1 MFCTNCGAH
10 MPDGMKF
17 CTNCGQP
24 LRAADSE
31 ATAVPTPDATRVMPS
46 AEPASAAPASAAPA
60 SAESA
65 DVDYSGVSDVPDG
78 YTAEYPVTAEP
89 EKEQRGHGLVIAAVI
104 LGALAVL
111 AAGAFVVVVLDPFGL
126 HLLGGGSNV
135 EATAPVSEEAADPE
149 TLEAPAEPVLK
160 AIAVQ
165 TQPNKVEYL
174 VGESL
179 DPAGLVL
186 ALTYD
191 DDSEQTVAYTSDNA
205 ADFAFDY
212 STFDAAGG
220 FNVTVTYDGLKATF
234 GVTVSEPA
242 PEPAPTPTSSSS
254 DYVLPDSSSRLYSTS
269 ELSGLSDWELYVAR
283 NEIYA
288 RHGRTFQKDD
298 LQNYFD
304 GQSWYTPLYSP
315 EEFDSMGLL
324 NSTEQQNAATILSL
338 EQSRGSQYI

>member
-1 MFCTNCGAH
+1 MFCTNCGAQ

-31 ATAVPTPDATRVMPS
+31 ATAVPMPDATRVMPS
-46 AEPASAAPASAAPA
+46 AAPASAGP
-60 SAESA
+60 A
-65 DVDYSGVSDVPDG
+65 DVDYSGVSAVPDG

-104 LGALAVL
+104 LAVLAVL

-126 HLLGGGSNV
+126 HLLGGSANA
-135 EATAPVSEEAADPE
+135 EQTATVSEQAAEPDAP
-149 TLEAPAEPVLK
+149 EAPAEPVLK
-160 AIAVQ
+160 TVSVQ

-186 ALTYD
+186 TLTYD
-191 DDSEQTVAYTSDNA
+191 DGSEQTVAYTSDNA
-205 ADFAFDY
+205 ADFAFDPAA
-212 STFDAAGG
+212 FDTAGG
-220 FNVTVTYDGLKATF
+220 YNVTVTYDGLQATF

-242 PEPAPTPTSSSS
+242 PEPAPAPTSSSS

-269 ELSGLSDWELYVAR
+269 ELSSLSDWELYVAR

>member
-1 MFCTNCGAH
+1 MFCTNCGAQ

-46 AEPASAAPASAAPA
+46 AAPAAAAP
-60 SAESA
+60 A
-65 DVDYSGVSDVPDG
+65 DVDYSGVSAMPDG
-78 YTAEYPVTAEP
+78 YAAEYPAKGAGE
-89 EKEQRGHGLVIAAVI
+89 EERRSHGLVIAAVI
-104 LGALAVL
+104 LAVLAVL
-111 AAGAFVVVVLDPFGL
+111 AAGVFVVVVLDPFGL
-126 HLLGGGSNV
+126 HLLGGGADAGQT
-135 EATAPVSEEAADPE
+135 ATVSEQAAEPDAP
-149 TLEAPAEPVLK
+149 EAPAEPVLK
-160 AIAVQ
+160 AVSVQ

-191 DDSEQTVAYTSDNA
+191 DGSEQTVAYTSDNA
-205 ADFAFDY
+205 ADFAFDPAA
-212 STFDAAGG
+212 FDTAGG
-220 FNVTVTYDGLKATF
+220 FNVTVTYGELQATF

-242 PEPAPTPTSSSS
+242 PDPAPAPTSSSS
-254 DYVLPDSSSRLYSTS
+254 DYILPDSSSRLYSTS

-298 LQNYFD
+298 LQSYFD

-315 EEFDSMGLL
+315 EEFDSLGLL

-338 EQSRGSQYI
+338 EQSRGSQYV

>member
-1 MFCTNCGAH
+1 MFCTNCGAQ

-46 AEPASAAPASAAPA
+46 AAPAAAAP
-60 SAESA
+60 A
-65 DVDYSGVSDVPDG
+65 DVDYSGVSAVPDG

-104 LGALAVL
+104 LAVLAVL
-111 AAGAFVVVVLDPFGL
+111 AAGVFVVVVLDPFGL
-126 HLLGGGSNV
+126 HLLGGGADAGQT
-135 EATAPVSEEAADPE
+135 ATVSEQAAEPDAPE
-149 TLEAPAEPVLK
+149 VPAEPVLK
-160 AIAVQ
+160 AVSVQ

-191 DDSEQTVAYTSDNA
+191 DGSEQTVAYTSDNA
-205 ADFAFDY
+205 ADFAFDPAA
-212 STFDAAGG
+212 FDTAGG
-220 FNVTVTYDGLKATF
+220 FNVTVTYGELQATF

-242 PEPAPTPTSSSS
+242 PDPAPAPTSSSS
-254 DYVLPDSSSRLYSTS
+254 DYILPDSSSRLYSTS

-298 LQNYFD
+298 LQSYFD

-315 EEFDSMGLL
+315 EEFDSLGLL

-338 EQSRGSQYI
+338 EQSRGSQYV